1 MKISSEKRYHILD
14 NRAATYEKLVD
25 WKAALRDAK
34 AMIKEDKMVAKVRPC
49 DNVENSQ
56 V

>member
-1 MKISSEKRYHILD
+1 MKISSEKKYDVLD

-34 AMIKEDKMVAKVRPC
+34 AMIKEDKTVAKVRPC
-49 DNVENSQ
+49 GSAENSQ
-56 V
+56 I